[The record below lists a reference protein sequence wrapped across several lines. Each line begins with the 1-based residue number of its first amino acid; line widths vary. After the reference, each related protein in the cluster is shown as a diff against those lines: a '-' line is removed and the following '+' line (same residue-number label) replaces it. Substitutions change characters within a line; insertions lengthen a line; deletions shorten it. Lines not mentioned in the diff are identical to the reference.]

1 MSTGAFAEDL
11 WPGILGWFGDSYEDW
26 EPLWEKI
33 CDQHQSDKQFEKF
46 QGITNYGLAG
56 VKDQGASI
64 PYRDKFQGF
73 PREIINITYG
83 IGSTITY
90 EMMRYDQYDKFKAI
104 PSQLAQ
110 AVRRTEET
118 VVFNLLNN
126 GFVTNP
132 NLGTTNLNQTLTADG
147 KSLFNSAHL
156 LVAAN
161 NVTQKNTPATASDL
175 SQSALEQ
182 AYIDISLFVD
192 DQNLPIVVRPEK
204 IIVPVQSQMLVRKIL
219 QTEYEVDSG
228 NNTINPVSS
237 ARMPLEIVIS
247 PWLTDT
253 DAWYIKTDE
262 EDGLVFTDVDPV
274 MLDRDNE
281 FDSKNLKFSAMR
293 LFGVGAVNYLG
304 YYGAPGA

>member
-1 MSTGAFAEDL
+1 MVMSTGAFSEDL
-11 WPGILGWFGDSYEDW
+11 WPGILGWFGDSYTDW
-26 EPLWEKI
+26 EPLWEKVVTKH
-33 CDQHQSDKQFEKF
+33 DSNKQFEKF

-56 VKDQGASI
+56 VKDQGAGI

-104 PSQLAQ
+104 PQQLAKS
-110 AVRRTEET
+110 VRKTEET

-126 GFVTNP
+126 GFSTASNP
-132 NLGTTNLNQTLTADG
+132 TLTADA

-161 NVTQKNTPATASDL
+161 NVTQRNTPATAADL
-175 SQSALEQ
+175 SQSSLEQ
-182 AYIDISLFVD
+182 AYIDISNFVD
-192 DQNLPIVVRPEK
+192 DQNLPIVVGAQK
-204 IIVPVQSQMLVRKIL
+204 LIVPTASQHLARKIL
-219 QTEYEVDSG
+219 QTEYEVGSG

-237 ARMPLEIVIS
+237 SRLPLELIIS
-247 PWLTDT
+247 PWLTDS
-253 DAWYIKTDE
+253 DAWFIKTDE
-262 EDGLVFTDVDPV
+262 DDGLVLTDVDAV

-281 FDSKNLKFSAMR
+281 FDTKSLKFSAMR

-304 YYGAPGA
+304 YYGSPGA

>member
-1 MSTGAFAEDL
+1 MVMSTGAFSEDL
-11 WPGILGWFGDSYEDW
+11 WPGILGWFGDSYEDY
-26 EPLWEKI
+26 PLLWDKI
-33 CDQHQSDKQFEKF
+33 CDQHNSDKQFEKF

-73 PREIINITYG
+73 PREIINVTYG
-83 IGSTITY
+83 IGSSITY
-90 EMMRYDQYDKFKAI
+90 EMMRYDQYDKMKAI

-118 VVFNLLNN
+118 VVFNALNN
-126 GFVTNP
+126 GFSTAANP
-132 NLGTTNLNQTLTADG
+132 MLTADG
-147 KSLFNSAHL
+147 KSLLNSSHL

-161 NVTQKNTPATASDL
+161 NTTLKNTPSTASDL

-182 AYIDISLFVD
+182 AYIDISAFVD
-192 DQNLPIVVRPEK
+192 DQNLPIVVRPQK
-204 IIVPVQSQMLVRKIL
+204 IIVSIQQQHLVRKIL

-228 NNTINPVSS
+228 NNTINPVSTS
-237 ARMPLEIVIS
+237 RLPLEIIVS
-247 PWLTDT
+247 PWLTDV
-253 DAWYIKTDE
+253 DAWFIKTDE
-262 EDGLVFTDVDPV
+262 KDGIVFTDVDPV

-281 FDSKNLKFSAMR
+281 FDSKNMKFSAMR

-304 YYGAPGA
+304 YYGSPGA

>member
-1 MSTGAFAEDL
+1 MVMATGAFSEDL
-11 WPGILGWFGDSYEDW
+11 WPGILGWFGDAYEDW

-33 CDQHQSDKQFEKF
+33 VDQHQSDKQFEKF

-73 PREIINITYG
+73 PREIINVTYG

-104 PSQLAQ
+104 PNQLAQ

-126 GFVTNP
+126 GFSTASNP
-132 NLGTTNLNQTLTADG
+132 TLTADG
-147 KSLFNSAHL
+147 KSLFNSGHL

-161 NVTQKNTPATASDL
+161 NTTLRNTPQTASDL
-175 SQSALEQ
+175 SQSSLEQ
-182 AYIDISLFVD
+182 MYIDVGLFVD
-192 DQNLPIVVRPEK
+192 DNNLPIVVRPER
-204 IIVPVQSQMLVRKIL
+204 IIVPVQSQHLVRKIL
-219 QTEYEVDSG
+219 DTEYEVDSG
-228 NNTINPVSS
+228 NNTINPVST

-253 DAWYIKTDE
+253 DAWFIKTNE
-262 EDGLVFTDVDPV
+262 ADGLVFTDVDPV

-304 YYGAPGA
+304 YYGSSGA

>member
-1 MSTGAFAEDL
+1 MVMSTGAFSEDL
-11 WPGILGWFGDSYEDW
+11 WPGILGWFGDEYNDYD
-26 EPLWEKI
+26 PLWEKI
-33 CDQHQSDKQFEKF
+33 ADVHQSDKAFEKF

-73 PREIINITYG
+73 PREIINTTYG

-104 PSQLAQ
+104 PQQLAKS
-110 AVRRTEET
+110 VRKTEET

-126 GFVTNP
+126 GFSTA
-132 NLGTTNLNQTLTADG
+132 GNQTLTADG

-175 SQSALEQ
+175 SQTALEQ
-182 AYIDISLFVD
+182 MYIDVGRFVD
-192 DQNLPIVVRPEK
+192 DQNLPIVIKPQK
-204 IIVPVQSQMLVRKIL
+204 LIVPIESQHLARKIL
-219 QTEYEVDSG
+219 GTEYEVDSG
-228 NNTINPVSS
+228 NNTINAISS
-237 ARMPLEIVIS
+237 SRMPLELIIS
-247 PWLTDT
+247 PWLTDI
-253 DAWYIKTDE
+253 DAWFVKTDE
-262 EDGLVFTDVDPV
+262 ADGLVFTDVDPV

-281 FDSKNLKFSAMR
+281 FDTKNLKFSAMR

-304 YYGAPGA
+304 YYGSPGA